1 MSIGWNLP
9 EILMAGGA
17 SPISTMIGNTDRF
30 SMRTTHTITL
40 SNSANKTMKKKTNTT
55 EALPKCE
62 TEIKEFKGFDP
73 TSESS
78 PLYDE
83 YLRMKEEGYSDKCI
97 HATLNKES
105 IKLAWDVYYALQYS
119 PVIFVQK
126 DSDCE
131 GDDCVYYKN
140 SSGDYGIIGKFG
152 DEMDKT
158 DIYYLKMLSEIE
170 LPEN

>member
-1 MSIGWNLP
+1 
-9 EILMAGGA
+9 
-17 SPISTMIGNTDRF
+17 
-30 SMRTTHTITL
+30 
-40 SNSANKTMKKKTNTT
+40 MKKKNENNT
-55 EALPKCE
+55 ALPQCDP
-62 TEIKEFKGFDP
+62 EIKEFKGFDP

-131 GDDCVYYKN
+131 GDDCVYYKT

-152 DEMDKT
+152 DEMDQT
-158 DIYYLKMLSEIE
+158 DIHYLRMLSEIE
-170 LPEN
+170 LPEF

>member
-1 MSIGWNLP
+1 
-9 EILMAGGA
+9 
-17 SPISTMIGNTDRF
+17 
-30 SMRTTHTITL
+30 
-40 SNSANKTMKKKTNTT
+40 MKKKTNTT
-55 EALPKCE
+55 EAFPKCE
-62 TEIKEFKGFDP
+62 PEIKEFKGFDP

-83 YLRMKEEGYSDKCI
+83 YLRMKEEGYNDKCI
-97 HATLNKES
+97 QASLSKEN
-105 IKLAWDVYYALQYS
+105 IKLAWDLYDATQYS
-119 PVIFVQK
+119 PVVFVHK
-126 DSDCE
+126 DHE
-131 GDDCVYYKN
+131 YGGEKCVYYKT